1 MNHKYNI
8 GYSFI
13 ITVHSKKYI
22 GKIIKI
28 ADIDEFGGDFH
39 YEEKNYVVQFNVNN
53 IQLATYNII
62 RTIDPLEYDYIM
74 NEEYIDIKTNP
85 CI

>member
-1 MNHKYNI
+1 MTYKYNV
-8 GYSFI
+8 GYLFTIS
-13 ITVHSKKYI
+13 VNSKNYI

-39 YEEKNYVVQFNVNN
+39 YTEKNYIVQFNVNN
-53 IQLATYNII
+53 IQLATYNMI
-62 RTIDPLEYDYIM
+62 RNMNPIEYDYVM

>member
-1 MNHKYNI
+1 MIYKYAVGHLFTISVN
-8 GYSFI
+8 
-13 ITVHSKKYI
+13 TKKYI

-53 IQLATYNII
+53 IQLATYNIMKN
-62 RTIDPLEYDYIM
+62 TDPIEYDYIM